1 MDMTRY
7 RAAPFAASLL
17 LLAFNA
23 GAEPLAVSAWQQAAA
38 AKPTGDPVAGEK
50 LYTEQGCPGCHGAA
64 GLPDNR
70 DWPVLQGQRPL
81 YTYKMLLDY
90 RAGRVGGPDAALMAP
105 MAAGLSD
112 QAMADLAAWL
122 AERPRPPARRHSA
135 DPAIL
140 RGDRARL
147 IPPCEACHGANGQ
160 GWDAQPALGG
170 QNAGYFAAAL
180 RRFKSGERGNDLN
193 AGMAMIA
200 KRLSEEEI
208 RALTDHYGR

>member
-1 MDMTRY
+1 MAMPRY
-7 RAAPFAASLL
+7 FAFSFTAGLL
-17 LLAFNA
+17 LLASSV
-23 GAEPLAVSAWQQAAA
+23 GAEPLSVSAWQQAAA
-38 AKPTGDPVAGEK
+38 AKPAGDPIAGGK
-50 LYTEQGCPGCHGAA
+50 LYTEQGCAGCHGAA
-64 GLPDNR
+64 GIPDNR
-70 DWPVLQGQRPL
+70 DWPVLLGQRPL

-90 RAGRVGGPDAALMAP
+90 RANRVGGPEAALMAP

-112 QAMADLAAWL
+112 QAMADIAAWL
-122 AERPRPPARRHSA
+122 AERPRPPASRHSA

-160 GWDAQPALGG
+160 GWDVQPALSG
-170 QNAGYFAAAL
+170 QNPGYFAAAL
-180 RRFKSGERGNDLN
+180 HRFKSGQRGNDLN

-208 RALTDHYGR
+208 RALADHYGR